1 MTIEYDTSHGLIYTA
16 FGLKGTIIPDVTRR
30 WDFWFL
36 LLIHTGLG
44 VGFRTGYLTKEFGSD
59 FGREHTVF
67 GINWND
73 IKVITAM
80 TTFFEV
86 FYTNQCFSRYLELY
100 RVTGK
105 IQGLMYD
112 LIIALRI
119 YMGKTGYAYTKLAV
133 RFALVAIFLNF
144 YEVHHGEGVSDE
156 EWKVIMD
163 HGLLKMSERDMLVGL
178 KKHQRSHVL
187 LYWAADVSK
196 EGMQHSKS
204 PGNALKQVLSPILSM
219 REDQQELLN
228 TAALPIPF
236 QYYHLLNAM
245 VLFNLILWGYA
256 MAICES
262 CFASLIYVMC
272 SLIFMGML
280 ELADELSDPF
290 GDDPVDFPVM
300 EWLEELLDGCHILM
314 HRNYTGCENG
324 WEDTTRAEASRGKMS
339 LRPVTNAPVIQWP
352 WLTHSARE
360 FTPNSNQARS
370 YLPLV
375 QQTPQKWILSPPS
388 GA

>member
-1 MTIEYDTSHGLIYTA
+1 MTIPYDTSNGIIYIA
-16 FGLKGTIIPDVTRR
+16 FQCKGTIIPDVIRR

-36 LLIHTGLG
+36 MVMHVLLSVT
-44 VGFRTGYLTKEFGSD
+44 FRTGYLDKEIHGFGSP
-59 FGREHTVF
+59 HSIF

-86 FYTNQCFSRYLELY
+86 FYTNQCFSRYLGLY
-100 RVTGK
+100 AVSGK
-105 IQGLMYD
+105 ITGLVYD
-112 LIIALRI
+112 LILILRI
-119 YMGKTGYAYTKLAV
+119 FAGRAGYAHTKLSV

-144 YEVHHGEGVSDE
+144 YEVHHGDSVSDE
-156 EWKVIMD
+156 EWRTLMD
-163 HGLLKMSERDMLVGL
+163 HGLLRTSEKEMLVGL

-187 LYWAADVSK
+187 LLWSADVAK
-196 EGMQHSKS
+196 EGLGVAKA
-204 PGNALKQVLSPILSM
+204 PGNALKQVLAPLLEM
-219 REDQQELLN
+219 RADQQELLN

-245 VLFNLILWGYA
+245 VLFNLVLWGYA

-262 CFASLIYVMC
+262 VFASLIYMMC

-290 GDDPVDFPVM
+290 GDDEVDFPVM
-300 EWLEELLDGCHILM
+300 EWLEELLDGCHVMLQK
-314 HRNYTGCENG
+314 NYKGAENG
-324 WEDTTRAEASRGKMS
+324 WEEIAKTEANSGRITLSVEKVIPAANNATRIE
-339 LRPVTNAPVIQWP
+339 WP
-352 WLTHSARE
+352 WLATNSARE
-360 FTPNSNQARS
+360 FTPQSGQARS

-375 QQTPQKWILSPPS
+375 QQTPPLDQ
-388 GA
+388 A